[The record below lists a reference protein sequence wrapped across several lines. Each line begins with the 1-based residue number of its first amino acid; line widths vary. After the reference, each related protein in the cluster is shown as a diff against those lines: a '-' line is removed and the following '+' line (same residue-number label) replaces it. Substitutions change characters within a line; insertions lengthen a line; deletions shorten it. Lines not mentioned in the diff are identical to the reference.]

1 MANANVDMKQIR
13 HDILTELQEKR
24 SASTAV
30 SSRDGTEVRG
40 EACLELVKQNSVV
53 QTGRFNDMTDFD
65 IEVVPGVI
73 LEDLQDF
80 NESVF
85 DGKMT
90 VEKIENKCIKL
101 TIPDEEEGGENH
113 TIVKVKFFKLDD
125 ARTRVRFIRK
135 TGDM

>member
-1 MANANVDMKQIR
+1 
-13 HDILTELQEKR
+13 
-24 SASTAV
+24 
-30 SSRDGTEVRG
+30 
-40 EACLELVKQNSVV
+40 
-53 QTGRFNDMTDFD
+53 MTDFD

-135 TGDM
+135 TGDLQKWYELFKQMKEVQFEGTLLQ